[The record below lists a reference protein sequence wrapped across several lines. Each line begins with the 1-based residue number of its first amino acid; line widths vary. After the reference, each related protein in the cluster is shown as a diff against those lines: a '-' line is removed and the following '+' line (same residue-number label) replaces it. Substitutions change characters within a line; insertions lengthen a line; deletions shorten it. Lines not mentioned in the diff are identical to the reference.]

1 MPQDERDSDQCPR
14 RQAWGTTMALASGGI
29 ILAGSVGVG
38 AGIGWWL
45 DQRWGTDPWLAVVGV
60 LLGSAAG
67 FTELWRMVQRSGDDD

>member
-1 MPQDERDSDQCPR
+1 
-14 RQAWGTTMALASGGI
+14 MALASGGI

>member
-1 MPQDERDSDQCPR
+1 
-14 RQAWGTTMALASGGI
+14 MALASGGI

-38 AGIGWWL
+38 AL